1 MVTIM
6 PAHKSKAELRA
17 DAREAQQEQ
26 LELFPKPWHQ
36 NGKFFWFTRRGEPT
50 KNAMKVYS
58 GRYKGGVSSDVLGK
72 DYNCRRSTIN
82 YVLAKVRA
90 WLLRERGSS
99 KPI

>member
-1 MVTIM
+1 MS
-6 PAHKSKAELRA
+6 AHKSSAELRQ
-17 DAREAQQEQ
+17 EAQEAKQAQ

-36 NGKFFWFTRRGEPT
+36 NGKFFWFTRSGEPT
-50 KNAMKVYS
+50 QNAMQVYS
-58 GRYKGGVSSDVLGK
+58 DRYKGGVSSDVLGK
-72 DYNCRRSTIN
+72 DYAVRRSTIN